1 VRLTVQGQADV
12 QRVLDMAASTVAMTI
27 RYRSGSRE
35 LRQQIKWVAF
45 TAATAIGCSVFVL
58 VSTDIGE
65 SPGPG

>member
-1 VRLTVQGQADV
+1 
-12 QRVLDMAASTVAMTI
+12 MAASTVAMTI